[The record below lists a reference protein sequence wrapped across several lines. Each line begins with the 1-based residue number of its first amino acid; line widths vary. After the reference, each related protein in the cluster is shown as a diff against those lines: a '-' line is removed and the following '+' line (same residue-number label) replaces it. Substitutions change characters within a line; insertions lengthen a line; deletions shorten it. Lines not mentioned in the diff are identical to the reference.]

1 MIYRARTVTLLAAK
15 APAYRAV
22 VVRAAAYLS
31 EHYPAVH
38 VEIWENVA
46 GPQHQI
52 HMVTRCNS
60 LAALETYEAERKD
73 DAGWLALIEEA
84 RVLQGALDTVDHLYR
99 VIS

>member
-1 MIYRARTVTLLAAK
+1 MIYRARTVTLLPAK
-15 APAYRAV
+15 AAAYRAV

-38 VEIWENVA
+38 VEILENVA

-84 RVLQGALDTVDHLYR
+84 SVLQGALDTVDHLYG

>member
-1 MIYRARTVTLLAAK
+1 MIYRARTVTLLPAK
-15 APAYRAV
+15 AAAYRAV

-38 VEIWENVA
+38 VEILENVA

-84 RVLQGALDTVDHLYR
+84 RLLQGSLDTVDHLYR